1 MPTYEY
7 LCKTCEHRY
16 ERFQRMTE
24 DPDTVCPECGAEVRR
39 VIHPAGVIFKGSG
52 FYITDSRKSGDTN
65 GSSASS
71 QSEDKPTVEKAE
83 AKSEPAAS
91 TSTSSEKKEA
101 VAPAA

>member
-39 VIHPAGVIFKGSG
+39 VIYPAGVIFKGSG
-52 FYITDSRKSGDTN
+52 FYVTDSRKSGDTN
-65 GSSASS
+65 GSSAPKSD
-71 QSEDKPTVEKAE
+71 DKPTVEKSE
-83 AKSEPAAS
+83 TKSEPAAS